1 MHAHDRTMLAKLGFA
16 DPDRREPLHDLACGY
31 LTLPETVSRLVQL
44 LGLNQP
50 PIEVRDCVDGMQRT
64 ATMSK
69 AVVSHKVNLEWEV
82 AKGHDQY
89 RTTIGFADLVLSFY
103 VEEAYSNVRVYRPDH
118 DHRCGQFRR
127 PEWQRSK
134 DFTCGESLTYGI
146 EVKILP
152 VSVGDLIRQIKLY
165 RSYSGV
171 PDWIAVTSAH
181 LTPAEIECLRNESI
195 LHMRLGPA
203 FDEYVESRRLVNI
216 AAPNQE
222 V

>member
-1 MHAHDRTMLAKLGFA
+1 MHAHDRTMLAKLGFL

-31 LTLPETVSRLVQL
+31 LTLHETVSRLVQL

-50 PIEVRDCVDGMQRT
+50 PAEVHDSVDGLQRT

-89 RTTIGFADLVLSFY
+89 RTTIGFADVLVSFY
-103 VEEAYSNVRVYRPDH
+103 VEEVYSNVRVRRPDQPQK
-118 DHRCGQFRR
+118 CGLFRG
-127 PEWQRSK
+127 PQWQRAK
-134 DFTCGESLTYGI
+134 DVAYGESLTYGI

-171 PDWIAVTSAH
+171 PRWIAATSYS
-181 LTPAEIECLRNESI
+181 LTPSEVSSLGNEGI
-195 LHMRLGPA
+195 LHIRLGPG
-203 FDEYVESRRLVNI
+203 FDEYVESRRL
-216 AAPNQE
+216 AAASENQE
-222 V
+222 I